1 MRLVRNF
8 NEFLRIIKPGAALAL
23 LILILQGCEVKN
35 PIMPSWDVDLTVPV
49 VDREFNLQS
58 VIDKD
63 SSVLRAYDD
72 PSRLGLLYYGEVS
85 DISPIVVG
93 DKLRMSPIGL
103 STGFTIGAIKVNQPA
118 PVSVSIPVSEFVPG
132 ATGGQPFL
140 FPPVASQSVSKS
152 LPPIDAFE
160 EAVFESG
167 NLELHFD
174 NNNGVTITINSV
186 TFKNTATGAVIPQ
199 LTSNTPLN
207 IPQGQRGTKVF
218 PLAGAVVPK
227 GMTIDIVLSSPG
239 SGGNVITLPANAGT
253 AVEAQFTNFSLSQVT
268 APLPAQDPVSF
279 DSTFVLDDS
288 SSFAEIV
295 IDQGQL
301 NLTLSNTLD
310 VGVIASLTINN
321 LRKPDNTPF
330 TASPTLGRVGSGS
343 ETQTVTVSDLHDWRI
358 VSGSGGSTLTNRLSF
373 SVTVNTIPSADP
385 RTIRTTDNIS
395 VDVTMSELVLKS
407 INGRFKPTPLDF
419 AATSIPIKLGTF
431 TSFNASQ
438 LVFEKFGLVL
448 NINSTTTE
456 ELGFSGTI
464 TGKNSSRTQV
474 VNIPYTVIHQNAN
487 TITLSDQEL
496 RDFINAF
503 ASAPPD
509 SIILKYNAILNP
521 DYKVGA
527 IAATDSLYGNSDI
540 EVPIKLGIGGGQF
553 TDTSEVNIDES
564 NRENLDNL
572 LSASISMSI
581 ENGLPLGISVVSD
594 FYDEN
599 GNLLFRFPPNRAP
612 NPATLNVLG
621 GLVDVNGKVTTP
633 RSNTFT
639 LQVNQ
644 DEFSKLTLAK
654 KIVSTVSINT
664 TGVNAL
670 PVQFRTND
678 KIKLKGFGLVQYRV
692 KP

>member
-1 MRLVRNF
+1 MIFSIPRNK
-8 NEFLRIIKPGAALAL
+8 FLRSIFMPAAVAL
-23 LILILQGCEVKN
+23 LVLLLQGCEVKN

-49 VDREFNLQS
+49 MDREFNLQS
-58 VIDKD
+58 VIEKD
-63 SSVLRAYDD
+63 SSVLRAYND
-72 PSRLGLLYYGEVS
+72 PTRLGLLYYGEVS

-103 STGFTIGAIKVNQPA
+103 STGFTIGAISVNDPA
-118 PVSVSIPVSEFVPG
+118 PVTVSIPVGEFLPG
-132 ATGGQPFL
+132 ASGGQSII
-140 FPPVASQSVSKS
+140 FPPVPSQSVSKN

-186 TFKNTATGAVIPQ
+186 TFRNSNTGAVIPQ
-199 LTSNTPLN
+199 LTSNSPLT
-207 IPQGQRGTKVF
+207 IPQGQRGTIIL
-218 PLAGAVVPK
+218 PLAGSVVPK
-227 GMTIDIVLSSPG
+227 SLTIDLVISSPG
-239 SGGNVITLPANAGT
+239 SGGSFVTLPNNAGT
-253 AVEAQFTNFSLSQVT
+253 GVEAQFANFTLSQVT
-268 APLPAQDPVSF
+268 APLPAQGPITF

-295 IDQGQL
+295 INEGQL

-330 TASPTLGRVGSGS
+330 TATLTLGRIGSGS
-343 ETQTVTVSDLHDWRI
+343 ESQAVTVSDMHDWKI
-358 VSGSGGSTLTNRLSF
+358 VSSSGTTLTNKLAF
-373 SVTVNTIPSADP
+373 SVVVNTIPAVDA

-395 VDVTMSELVLKS
+395 VDVTMSELVLNS
-407 INGRFKPTPLDF
+407 INGKFKPTPLNF
-419 AATSIPIKLGTF
+419 AATNIPIKLGTF
-431 TSFNASQ
+431 SAFTATQ
-438 LVFEKFGLVL
+438 LLFDKFSLVL

-464 TGKNSSRTQV
+464 TGRNRTTTRV

-487 TITLSDQEL
+487 TITLSEQEL

-503 ASAPPD
+503 SSAPPD
-509 SIILKYNAILNP
+509 SIVLKYNAILNP
-521 DYKVGA
+521 NYKVGQ
-527 IAATDSLYGNSDI
+527 IAASDSLYGNSDI
-540 EVPIKLGIGGGQF
+540 EVPIKLGIGGGEF
-553 TDTSEVNIDES
+553 TDTSDVNIDES

-572 LSASISMSI
+572 LSASISMNI
-581 ENGLPLGISVVSD
+581 ENGMPLGISVISE
-594 FYDEN
+594 FYDED
-599 GNLLFRFPPNRAP
+599 GNFLFRFPPNRAP
-612 NPATLNVLG
+612 NPATLNVPG

-633 RSNTFT
+633 RTNTFT

-654 KIVSTVSINT
+654 KIVSTVSLNT

-670 PVQFRTND
+670 PVQFRTSD

>member
-1 MRLVRNF
+1 MILSELCNR
-8 NEFLRIIKPGAALAL
+8 FLRSIVPAAALAL
-23 LILILQGCEVKN
+23 LVLILQGCEVKN

-63 SSVLRAYDD
+63 SSVLRAYND
-72 PSRLGLLYYGEVS
+72 PTRLGLLYYGEVS

-103 STGFTIGAIKVNQPA
+103 STGFTIGAIKVNQPT
-118 PVSVSIPVSEFVPG
+118 PVTVNIPVSEFAPG

-140 FPPVASQSVSKS
+140 FPPIPAQSVSKS
-152 LPPIDAFE
+152 LPPIDSFE

-186 TFKNTATGAVIPQ
+186 SFKNTATGVVIPQ

-207 IPQGQRGTKVF
+207 IPQGQRGTIVF

-227 GMTIDIVLSSPG
+227 GMSIDIVLSSPG
-239 SGGNVITLPANAGT
+239 SGGSIITLPNNAGT
-253 AVEAQFTNFSLSQVT
+253 GVVAQFTSFTLSQVT

-301 NLTLSNTLD
+301 SLTLSNTLD

-330 TASPTLGRVGSGS
+330 TAMPTLGRVGSGS
-343 ETQTVTVSDLHDWRI
+343 ENQTVTVSDLHDWKI
-358 VSGSGGSTLTNRLSF
+358 VSGSGGSTLTNELDF
-373 SVTVNTIPSADP
+373 SVTVNTVPATDP
-385 RTIRTTDNIS
+385 RTLRKTDNIAVLVS
-395 VDVTMSELVLKS
+395 MSELVLKS
-407 INGRFKPTPLDF
+407 INGKFKPTPLDF

-431 TSFNASQ
+431 SAFTASQ
-438 LVFEKFGLVL
+438 LVFDKFGLVL

-464 TGKNSSRTQV
+464 TGKNSYRTQV

-503 ASAPPD
+503 ATSPPD

-521 DYKVGA
+521 GYKVGA

-540 EVPIKLGIGGGQF
+540 EVPVKLGIGGGQF
-553 TDTSEVNIDES
+553 TDTSEVNIEES

-572 LSASISMSI
+572 LSASISMNI

-612 NPATLNVLG
+612 NPSTLNVLG

-654 KIVSTVSINT
+654 KIVSTVNLNT

-670 PVQFRTND
+670 PVQFRTSD
-678 KIKLKGFGLVQYRV
+678 KIKIKGFGLVQYRV